1 MAGLTRFIGRKEHFG
16 CIIYDRERA
25 DYIPFD
31 HDAAEIF
38 ELTETKTLPQ
48 IYKALEDRIQQRNFE
63 TFVQLCQSIEIL
75 DSKGK
80 FTGTFIG
87 RDLSKE
93 DHLSAP
99 LKVYF
104 SITKSCNFSCRHC
117 FSSSGSSYP
126 DELKTPE
133 IKKLID
139 EMASIGCFELS
150 LGGGE
155 PLLREDLPEIIAHA
169 NLRGVSVRLSTNAAA
184 ATKEAARRLKGLKIK
199 SLKISMEGGS
209 EKVYDYIRG
218 KSGSFRKTL
227 RGIKNL
233 KELSIPISLQMVF
246 MKPNISELP
255 SLIRIAEKLKV
266 EKILLETIMP
276 VGRAA
281 QNPQLLLTLEES
293 NKLWEAALKIQKNT
307 HIKIEIPHYVPF
319 RAGQNLMFD
328 GFGCKCGTL
337 ICHIDPRGNVSPTGF
352 LKDLFSAG
360 TIREKTLKQI
370 WDNAAVLAQFRE
382 FEGNQTCSACS
393 YFSSCRGGCRA
404 RALFMDK
411 NLNYP
416 DGNCVIAH
424 QVKAS

>member
-1 MAGLTRFIGRKEHFG
+1 MTGLTRFIGRKEHFG
-16 CIIYDRERA
+16 SIIYDRERA

-38 ELTETKTLPQ
+38 ELTETKTLSQ
-48 IYKALEDRIQQRNFE
+48 IYKIMEGRIQQRNFE

-93 DHLSAP
+93 EHLSAP

-104 SITKSCNFSCRHC
+104 STTKSCNFSCRHC
-117 FSSSGSSYP
+117 FSSSGNSYP
-126 DELKTPE
+126 DELKTSE
-133 IKKLID
+133 VKKLID
-139 EMASIGCFELS
+139 EMATIGCFELS

-155 PLLREDLPEIIAHA
+155 PLLRDDLHEIIAHA
-169 NLRGVSVRLSTNAAA
+169 NLRGISVRISTNAAA
-184 ATKEAARRLKGLKIK
+184 ATKEIVKKLKGLKIRA
-199 SLKISMEGGS
+199 LKISMEGGS
-209 EKVYDYIRG
+209 EKIYDYIRG

-276 VGRAA
+276 VGRAT
-281 QNPQLLLTLEES
+281 QNPQMLLTFEEA
-293 NKLWEAALKIQKNT
+293 NRLWEAALKIQKNT

-319 RAGQNLMFD
+319 RAGQNLMFE

-337 ICHIDPRGNVSPTGF
+337 ICHIDPRGTVSPTGF
-352 LKDLFSAG
+352 LKDLFPAG
-360 TIREKTLKQI
+360 TIREKSLKQI
-370 WDNAAVLAQFRE
+370 WDQSQELDKFRML
-382 FEGNQTCSACS
+382 EGNQTCSACN

-404 RALFMDK
+404 RALFTEK
-411 NLNYP
+411 NLNQP
-416 DGNCVIAH
+416 DGNCAIAH
-424 QVKAS
+424 QAKVS